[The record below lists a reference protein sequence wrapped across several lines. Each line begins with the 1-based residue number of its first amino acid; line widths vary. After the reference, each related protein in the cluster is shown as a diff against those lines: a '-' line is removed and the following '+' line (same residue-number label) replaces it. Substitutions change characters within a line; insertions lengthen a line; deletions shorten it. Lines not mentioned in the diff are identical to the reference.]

1 MACRLSTVAA
11 NDLMRAA
18 RSAVVGLPI
27 VEVIEAVEDSSELGT
42 AGDGAGAV
50 GFSGGVVV
58 EEERLEPDTWLS
70 RALVPR

>member
-1 MACRLSTVAA
+1 
-11 NDLMRAA
+11 MRAA

-27 VEVIEAVEDSSELGT
+27 VEVIEAVEDSSKLGT
-42 AGDGAGAV
+42 GAV